1 MDNETVTNNET
12 IELDLDRMTL
22 GELEAIEE
30 IAGTEGFQR
39 LMEGQTSAKVLI
51 AVAYIVKRR
60 DNPAFTMDD
69 ARSIR
74 VMAFQPPEES
84 PGKAEGN
91 GA

>member
-1 MDNETVTNNET
+1 MASETVTNNET

-22 GELEAIEE
+22 GELEAIEDILSPE
-30 IAGTEGFQR
+30 DYQR
-39 LMEGQTSAKVLI
+39 LLNGQTSTKALI
-51 AVAYIVKRR
+51 AIAYVIKRR

-74 VMAFQPPEES
+74 VMAFQQPES